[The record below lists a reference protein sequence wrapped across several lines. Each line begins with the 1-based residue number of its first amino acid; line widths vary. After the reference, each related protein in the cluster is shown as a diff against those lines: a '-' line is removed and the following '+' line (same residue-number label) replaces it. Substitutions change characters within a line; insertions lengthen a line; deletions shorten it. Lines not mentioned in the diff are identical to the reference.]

1 MVTRTI
7 TTMMLTTIMIV
18 VVSGMILSFIGVL
31 MPKQIQA
38 QNMSESSNM
47 TSSSMMTDSNSS
59 VLATG
64 PVNATGLGT
73 FSAAGYIAGL
83 ILPASSADN
92 QAGNI
97 NNMTSSTAPSNT
109 TGSNM
114 TSPSSSMNS
123 TATMNASVVPP
134 KTFILS
140 GAWHLKAENGNITL
154 FDVKFTK
161 VHLDASNR
169 HVHEIS
175 NFHPA
180 SNNTSIQL
188 NANGTTTIAGTVDV
202 ALNHAIT
209 WTNVKTVIIIDKLST
224 ITIMLDPKDT
234 SNHFVGQS
242 IYGTVNMLRDKDG
255 HSIVTFPR
263 P

>member
-1 MVTRTI
+1 MMVS
-7 TTMMLTTIMIV
+7 IV
-18 VVSGMILSFIGVL
+18 LGTALSLMGVL
-31 MPKQIQA
+31 APKQILA
-38 QNMSESSNM
+38 QNATESNNM
-47 TSSSMMTDSNSS
+47 TSSSMMTNSNSS

>member
-1 MVTRTI
+1 
-7 TTMMLTTIMIV
+7 MLTKTIATLMMVGIV
-18 VVSGMILSFIGVL
+18 LETALSLMGVL
-31 MPKQIQA
+31 APKQILA
-38 QNMSESSNM
+38 QNATESNNM
-47 TSSSMMTDSNSS
+47 TSSSMMTNSNSS

-97 NNMTSSTAPSNT
+97 NNMTSSMAPSNT

-114 TSPSSSMNS
+114 MSPSSSSLMNS

-154 FDVKFTK
+154 FEVKFTK

-188 NANGTTTIAGTVDV
+188 NANGITTIAGTVDV

-242 IYGTVNMLRDKDG
+242 IYGTVNMLRDKEG

>member
-1 MVTRTI
+1 
-7 TTMMLTTIMIV
+7 MLTKTIATLMMVSIV
-18 VVSGMILSFIGVL
+18 LGTALSLMGVL
-31 MPKQIQA
+31 APKQILA
-38 QNMSESSNM
+38 QNATESNNM
-47 TSSSMMTDSNSS
+47 TSSSMMTNSNSS

-154 FDVKFTK
+154 LDVKFTK